1 MFDTRRREFITL
13 LGGAAAWPYLARAQQ
28 PERMRRIGVLSHLS
42 ENDPTA
48 QQFVAAFRQRLQELG
63 WVEGRNAG
71 IDIRWGAGDEALYR
85 RYATEL
91 VSREPDV
98 ILAATT
104 ATVLALKRIT
114 PIVPIVFVGVID
126 PVGSGLVAS
135 LARPGGNATGFTLF
149 EYAIAAKWLE
159 LIKEI
164 APSVTRVAVL
174 RDFAIAAGIGQFA
187 AVQTVA
193 PMNIELSAVGVEEA
207 DELEQSI
214 SGFAHVSNGGLIV
227 TAGGFSVN
235 HPDLIV
241 ALAARYKLPA
251 VYPFRFFVTAGGLI
265 SYGPDPVDPYRRAAG
280 YVDRI
285 LMGKKPIDLPV
296 QVPTKYE
303 LMINLKTAKAL
314 GLEVPPTLL
323 ARADEVIE

>member
-1 MFDTRRREFITL
+1 MKRREIIML
-13 LGGAAAWPYLARAQQ
+13 LGGAVAWPLSARAQQ
-28 PERMRRIGVLSHLS
+28 SERMRRIGVLMNLAADDR
-42 ENDPTA
+42 EGRA
-48 QQFVAAFRQRLQELG
+48 RLAAFQQELQQLG
-63 WVEGRNAG
+63 WIDGRNAR
-71 IDIRWGAGDEALYR
+71 IDIRWGAGDAERYR
-85 RYATEL
+85 TYAAEL
-91 VSREPDV
+91 VALAPDV

-104 ATVLALKRIT
+104 AAVLALKRTT
-114 PIVPIVFVGVID
+114 PIAPIVFVGVID

-159 LIKEI
+159 LVKEI
-164 APSVTRVAVL
+164 APGVTRVAVL
-174 RDFAIAAGIGQFA
+174 RDPTIAAGIGQFA

-193 PMNIELSAVGVEEA
+193 PMNIELSAVGQQEA
-207 DELEQSI
+207 DEIEQSI
-214 SGFAHVSNGGLIV
+214 AGFAHGSNGGLIV

-235 HPDLIV
+235 HSDLIV

-265 SYGPDPVDPYRRAAG
+265 SYGPDPADPYRHAAG

-285 LMGKKPIDLPV
+285 LKGEKPGDLPV
-296 QVPTKYE
+296 QAPTKYE
-303 LMINLKTAKAL
+303 LVINLKTAKAL
-314 GLEVPPTLL
+314 GLDVPATLL

>member
-1 MFDTRRREFITL
+1 MTL
-13 LGGAAAWPYLARAQQ
+13 LGGAAAAWPLAARAQQ

-193 PMNIELSAVGVEEA
+193 PMNIELSAVGMEEA
-207 DELEQSI
+207 GELEQSI

-303 LMINLKTAKAL
+303 LMINLKTANAL
-314 GLEVPPTLL
+314 GLVVPATLL

>member
-1 MFDTRRREFITL
+1 MRRREFIAA
-13 LGGAAAWPYLARAQQ
+13 LGGAAAWPFAARAQQ

-71 IDIRWGAGDEALYR
+71 IEIRWGAGDDALYR

-104 ATVLALKRIT
+104 ATVLALKRMT

-159 LIKEI
+159 LVKEI

-193 PMNIELSAVGVEEA
+193 PMNIELSAVGLEEA
-207 DELEQSI
+207 GDLEQSI

-285 LMGKKPIDLPV
+285 LKGKKPIDLPV

-303 LMINLKTAKAL
+303 LMINLKTVKAL
-314 GLEVPPTLL
+314 GLVVPPTLL